1 MDGNSA
7 AIELARR
14 LSRTYQPPSVSARQY
29 ELPAGNSRPHTPLQT
44 IYYTAVPR
52 GLPCLWVSQHLAAC
66 SGTDFCNVCRKG
78 YGISLYDHHGE
89 QTRRRLW
96 ARHRH
101 TVPAA
106 CLHHGSHRRT
116 CPRMNDPDHPNVL
129 IDDGGSGVVFYTHHL
144 GHRSGNHNP
153 FRRPGLGDAVVVPS
167 PVGRRRSCALEETW
181 NSLDAPWVS

>member
-14 LSRTYQPPSVSARQY
+14 LSRTYQPPSVSAGQY
-29 ELPAGNSRPHTPLQT
+29 ELPASNSRSHTPLQT

-78 YGISLYDHHGE
+78 YGISLDDHHGE
-89 QTRRRLW
+89 HTRRRLW

-106 CLHHGSHRRT
+106 CLHHGFHRRT

-129 IDDGGSGVVFYTHHL
+129 IDDGGSGLVFYTIIWAIVAVIMI
-144 GHRSGNHNP
+144 P
-153 FRRPGLGDAVVVPS
+153 FAAQVWVMPLRCLLPLVVVEVVPWRRPGI
-167 PVGRRRSCALEETW
+167 
-181 NSLDAPWVS
+181 VSTPRG